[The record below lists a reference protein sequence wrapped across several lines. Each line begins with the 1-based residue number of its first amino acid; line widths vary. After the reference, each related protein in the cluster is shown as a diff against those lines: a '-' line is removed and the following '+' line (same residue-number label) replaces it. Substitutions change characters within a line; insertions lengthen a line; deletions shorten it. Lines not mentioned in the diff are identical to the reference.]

1 MSMFGNSHYRWR
13 ETYFVLFDSKRRPSL
28 EEVQKVLVTLNENY
42 ELANLTADDAGRFE
56 SLTLLSPEDFAA
68 LDICYLS
75 GQEVLEHGAELA
87 DDMESAAS
95 DAGEDVPT
103 KRIRRCDGRF
113 DVLHFERVSE
123 FPEEEE
129 EGDEMLDPGALLLVL
144 GELAKLTDG
153 IAVDPQSGSILSEEQ

>member
-13 ETYFVLFDSKRRPSL
+13 ETYFVLFDSKKRPSL
-28 EEVQKVLVTLNENY
+28 EEVRKVLVALNENY

-56 SLTLLSPEDFAA
+56 SLTLLSAEDFAA

-75 GQEVLEHGAELA
+75 GEEVLEHGAQLA
-87 DDMESAAS
+87 NDMQSTAAE
-95 DAGEDVPT
+95 AGEDVPIQQ
-103 KRIRRCDGRF
+103 IRNCDGRF

-123 FPEEEE
+123 LPEEEDGE
-129 EGDEMLDPGALLLVL
+129 EMLDPSALLLVL

-153 IAVDPQSGSILSEEQ
+153 LAIDPQSGTILSEEE